1 MHMISGYMPP
11 KYALQGIFS
20 IKSNVF
26 SFGVLLLETLSGKK
40 NTGFYNTDSLNL
52 HGHAWELWITDR
64 AMDLKDPILE
74 NEASYPM
81 LIRYINVGLLC
92 VQEIAADRPTMSEV
106 VSMLT
111 NEHLILPSP
120 KQPAFSYL
128 KSLQNSVPPMSR
140 PGACSVNN
148 VTLSLIEPR

>member
-1 MHMISGYMPP
+1 
-11 KYALQGIFS
+11 
-20 IKSNVF
+20 
-26 SFGVLLLETLSGKK
+26 
-40 NTGFYNTDSLNL
+40 
-52 HGHAWELWITDR
+52 
-64 AMDLKDPILE
+64 MDLKDPILKK
-74 NEASYPM
+74 EASYPM
-81 LIRYINVGLLC
+81 LIRYINVALLC

-111 NEHLILPSP
+111 NEHIILPSP

-128 KSLQNSVPPMSR
+128 KSLQNSAQPMSR